1 MASEPDPCFRMLP
14 ALFFLFQTSIFS
26 LVVSIERCAAQQI
39 VCCQLSLHP
48 GFWMSRRL
56 GLCNACSSGRP
67 ACDES
72 QSPIHSVMQP
82 GAGTALA
89 PANTYRCPP
98 MEEDTSTKP
107 WTVGFYVGRV
117 GCTEC
122 CFCRD
127 ILVLWAWRFSS
138 RPVLNGVKFLPGRA
152 FGRAQLTC
160 IRKGPN
166 RKHTAKQLSPPNH
179 PFKWKGNYLLVG
191 PPSFLDS
198 ILVFPLCFF
207 LLSTTVQQR
216 PCRTFKTVV
225 VVWGL
230 TVVGNFW
237 LGFKPI

>member
-48 GFWMSRRL
+48 GFWMSHRL

-127 ILVLWAWRFSS
+127 ILVLWAWRLVGHNWHVQERGPTENTRLNNS
-138 RPVLNGVKFLPGRA
+138 PPQITPLNGKEIIF
-152 FGRAQLTC
+152 
-160 IRKGPN
+160 
-166 RKHTAKQLSPPNH
+166 
-179 PFKWKGNYLLVG
+179 
-191 PPSFLDS
+191 
-198 ILVFPLCFF
+198 
-207 LLSTTVQQR
+207 
-216 PCRTFKTVV
+216 
-225 VVWGL
+225 
-230 TVVGNFW
+230 
-237 LGFKPI
+237 